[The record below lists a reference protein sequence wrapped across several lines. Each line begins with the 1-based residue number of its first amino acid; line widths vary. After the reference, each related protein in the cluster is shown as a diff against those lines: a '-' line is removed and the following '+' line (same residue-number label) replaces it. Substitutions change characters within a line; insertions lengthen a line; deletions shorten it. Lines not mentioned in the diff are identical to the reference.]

1 VSDQFLGEVKI
12 RLEQELFMSFG
23 FKNIGHFFAT
33 VAGDIVKGARV
44 VGSVMQ
50 QAQKAEP
57 EIEAISSLFFPQ
69 AVELERGA
77 FALLG
82 IAAQAVKETGDAAA
96 ANGIN
101 IVLDQQLITDIK
113 LLIGAIEQYS
123 KTAGLT
129 KPAGK

>member
-1 VSDQFLGEVKI
+1 
-12 RLEQELFMSFG
+12 MSFG

-44 VGSVMQ
+44 VAGVMLK
-50 QAQKAEP
+50 AQKAEP

-82 IAAQAVKETGDAAA
+82 MAAQAVKEAGAAA
-96 ANGIN
+96 ESNGIN
-101 IVLDQQLITDIK
+101 IVLDQQLIADIK
-113 LLIGAIEQYS
+113 LLIEAIEQYA
-123 KTAGLT
+123 KAAGLA